1 MRWKT
6 GIGALLVVVVPLVL
20 TTAILLSGCG
30 QTAPVGPSGSEK
42 GTTSSEQADLAAQ
55 GRALLEQAFLC
66 DLSGVEATTEDMEDR
81 LSLRFTVAENDV
93 YLVEYSDT
101 LAYPATLYH
110 LNHFGADEGFDL
122 AQESEDYFQAE
133 LVENAKEFVSSLY
146 GVDCDG
152 AEISAYGYANKI
164 AVQLNTAEDQVFSVR
179 FYYADSQPTGV
190 LFWNRVGAFEQSMER
205 DGAKEYLPLDF

>member
-1 MRWKT
+1 MKYSMRV
-6 GIGALLVVVVPLVL
+6 APLVL
-20 TTAILLSGCG
+20 TTAMLLSGCG
-30 QTAPVGPSGSEK
+30 QAVPAGPSGSAEWI
-42 GTTSSEQADLAAQ
+42 SSAEQADQVSQ

-66 DLSGVEATTEDMEDR
+66 DLSGVEPTAEEMEDR
-81 LSLRFTVAENDV
+81 LSLRFTAAEDDV

-122 AQESEDYFQAE
+122 AQESEDYFKPE
-133 LVENAKEFVSSLY
+133 LVETAKEFVASLY

-152 AEISAYGYANKI
+152 AEVSAYGYANKI
-164 AVQLNTAEDQVFSVR
+164 AVQLNTAEGQAFSVR
-179 FYYADSQPTGV
+179 FYYADSRPTGV